1 LPPPIIHWEEIR
13 QVAVQEDSQGRAL
26 EGRHKVLGCEEVSGS
41 RRILCIGVPG
51 SSPELSVNRLQS
63 VAALSF
69 IPDAAFPEER
79 QAAIADLPQPSDA
92 VAKDDLVWVHSILQA
107 AKELNQS
114 SFDGVWIDREYLPQ
128 MGQWAGLLQSSEM
141 LRDMPEGVAL
151 LDDHHRVLW
160 ANKRLLKWS
169 RKDLSNAAVTF
180 YELLDNP
187 EIMGPDFCPFHTAMA
202 TGVESSSTLH
212 SADNRYFQVHAAPIG
227 VNTANDAN
235 GMSDADP
242 SSDTQSDTHSDTAS
256 DTSGQTYSVSATTPA
271 THLIVTV
278 GDITEE
284 ILQQQKIAAIHK
296 AGRELAD
303 LRPREIFMMEVD
315 DRIDLLKENIR
326 HYLSDLLNFE
336 VIEIR
341 LLEQATG
348 NLVPLLS
355 VGIDQEAADRKLY
368 AQPRGNG
375 ITGYVAASGMSYICQ
390 DVVNDPLFIPG
401 VAAAKSS
408 LTVPLIL
415 HDQILGT
422 INVESFEPAAFG
434 ESDLQFLEIFAR
446 DVAFALN
453 TLELLVAQ
461 KANTAQQ
468 SCDAIHSAVAL
479 PVDEILNDAVNV
491 MEGYIGHQSEV
502 VDRLR
507 RILQNARDIK
517 QTIQQIGQKMT
528 PLEAVPA
535 GVAGEQHAALSG
547 KRILVVDEDG
557 SVRDDA
563 HRLLERYGCIVE
575 TAHEGKE
582 AVMMVRSSGGEGS
595 YDVIISDIKLPD
607 FSGYQLMCRLSEIM
621 PRVPMVLMTGFG
633 YDPGHSIV
641 KARQAGLHPK
651 GVLFKPFRL
660 DQLIDVVETIL
671 EVNRNAAT
679 V

>member
-1 LPPPIIHWEEIR
+1 MTLSQPIIHLASR
-13 QVAVQEDSQGRAL
+13 GRGKDGKPLHGCSQTKLKAL
-26 EGRHKVLGCEEVSGS
+26 GYNSVSRS
-41 RRILCIGVPG
+41 RRILCIGVPQG
-51 SSPELSVNRLQS
+51 ENENARDQLTS
-63 VAALSF
+63 VARAGVVSLQNLAGSRQF
-69 IPDAAFPEER
+69 FDETDGDAG
-79 QAAIADLPQPSDA
+79 IDVVNVDS
-92 VAKDDLVWVHSILQA
+92 VLQA
-107 AKELNQS
+107 ANELSQTP
-114 SFDGVWIDREYLPQ
+114 FDGVWIDRSYLPR

-160 ANKRLLKWS
+160 ANRRLLKWS
-169 RKDLSNAAVTF
+169 GNALLPPGTSF

-212 SADNRYFQVHAAPIG
+212 SNDNRYFQVHAAPLG
-227 VNTANDAN
+227 MDEDEAGLDAGNDSIDLVGGN
-235 GMSDADP
+235 
-242 SSDTQSDTHSDTAS
+242 
-256 DTSGQTYSVSATTPA
+256 PA
-271 THLIVTV
+271 RHLIVTV

-315 DRIDLLKENIR
+315 DRIELLKENIR

-355 VGIDQEAADRKLY
+355 VGIDQEASDRKLY

-375 ITGYVAASGMSYICQ
+375 ITGYVAASGVSYICQ

-408 LTVPLIL
+408 LTVPLVL

-434 ESDLQFLEIFAR
+434 DSDLQFLEIFAR

-491 MEGYIGHQSEV
+491 MEGYIGHQGEV

-517 QTIQQIGQKMT
+517 QTIQQIGQRMT

-535 GVAGEQHAALSG
+535 GIESEQHSALSG

-582 AVMMVRSSGGEGS
+582 AVMMVRGSGGEGS

-607 FSGYQLMCRLSEIM
+607 FSGYQLMCRLGEIM

-641 KARQAGLHPK
+641 KARQAGLHAK

>member
-1 LPPPIIHWEEIR
+1 MNR
-13 QVAVQEDSQGRAL
+13 
-26 EGRHKVLGCEEVSGS
+26 S
-41 RRILCIGVPG
+41 RRVLCIGVPKG
-51 SSPELSVNRLQS
+51 SPESAHDRLKAVASAGLVSVNGVPCQS
-63 VAALSF
+63 DFEDSEVVVVDS
-69 IPDAAFPEER
+69 
-79 QAAIADLPQPSDA
+79 
-92 VAKDDLVWVHSILQA
+92 VLQA
-107 AKELNQS
+107 AHELNQTP
-114 SFDGVWIDREYLPQ
+114 FDGVWIDRAYLPQ
-128 MGQWAGLLQSSEM
+128 IGQWAGLLQSGEM

-160 ANKRLLKWS
+160 ANRRLLQWTGNES
-169 RKDLSNAAVTF
+169 LPQGVTF
-180 YELLDNP
+180 YDLLKNP

-202 TGVESSSTLH
+202 TGVESSSTLL
-212 SADNRYFQVHAAPIG
+212 SGDNRYFQVHAAPIG
-227 VNTANDAN
+227 NTSAR
-235 GMSDADP
+235 GGDADSP
-242 SSDTQSDTHSDTAS
+242 SGEPGPDAEDREVLAEPAS
-256 DTSGQTYSVSATTPA
+256 
-271 THLIVTV
+271 HLIVTV

-355 VGIDQEAADRKLY
+355 VGIDQEASDRKLY

-375 ITGYVAASGMSYICQ
+375 ITGYVAASGNSYICQ
-390 DVVNDPLFIPG
+390 DVINDPLFIPG

-408 LTVPLIL
+408 LTVPLVL

-517 QTIQQIGQKMT
+517 QTIQQIGQRMT

-535 GVAGEQHAALSG
+535 GVESEQHAALSG
-547 KRILVVDEDG
+547 KRILVVDDDS

-607 FSGYQLMCRLSEIM
+607 FSGYQLMCRLGEIM
-621 PRVPMVLMTGFG
+621 PRVPMVLMTGYG

-671 EVNRNAAT
+671 EVNRNAAA

>member
-1 LPPPIIHWEEIR
+1 MAVESTQKLLCVGQPPFPADGAGKLDGELVVVETVHE
-13 QVAVQEDSQGRAL
+13 AVSHLASEAFAGL
-26 EGRHKVLGCEEVSGS
+26 Y
-41 RRILCIGVPG
+41 I
-51 SSPELSVNRLQS
+51 SPEN
-63 VAALSF
+63 
-69 IPDAAFPEER
+69 
-79 QAAIADLPQPSDA
+79 LPQTGQLA
-92 VAKDDLVWVHSILQA
+92 GFLL
-107 AKELNQS
+107 S
-114 SFDGVWIDREYLPQ
+114 ST
-128 MGQWAGLLQSSEM
+128 M
-141 LRDMPEGVAL
+141 LSDMPEGVAL

-160 ANKRLLKWS
+160 ANRRLLQWS
-169 RKDLSNAAVTF
+169 GKETLPPGTTF
-180 YELLDNP
+180 YELLGNP

-202 TGVESSSTLH
+202 TGTESSSTLH
-212 SADNRYFQVHAAPIG
+212 SDDNRYFQVHAAPVVSHVDG
-227 VNTANDAN
+227 TVP
-235 GMSDADP
+235 MRADILGSP
-242 SSDTQSDTHSDTAS
+242 DDGESGGAS
-256 DTSGQTYSVSATTPA
+256 R
-271 THLIVTV
+271 HLIVTV
-278 GDITEE
+278 GDITAE

-303 LRPREIFMMEVD
+303 LRPAEIFMMEVD
-315 DRIDLLKENIR
+315 ERIELLKENIR

-341 LLEQATG
+341 LLEHNTG

-355 VGIDQEAADRKLY
+355 VGIDQEAADRKLF

-401 VAAAKSS
+401 VADAKSS
-408 LTVPLIL
+408 LTVPLVL

-422 INVESFEPAAFG
+422 INVESFFADAFTD
-434 ESDLQFLEIFAR
+434 SDLQFLEIFAR

-491 MEGYIGHQSEV
+491 MEGYIGHQGEI

-507 RILQNARDIK
+507 RILRNARDIK
-517 QTIQQIGQKMT
+517 QTIQQIGQRMT
-528 PLEAVPA
+528 PLEAVPVGLQSA
-535 GVAGEQHAALSG
+535 QHALLSG

-621 PRVPMVLMTGFG
+621 SRVPMVLMTGFG

-651 GVLFKPFRL
+651 AVLYKPFRL
-660 DQLIDVVETIL
+660 DQLIDVVETVL
-671 EVNRNAAT
+671 EVSRKEAT

>member
-1 LPPPIIHWEEIR
+1 MTSAMTDEFVPPVGLDA
-13 QVAVQEDSQGRAL
+13 QVGSDPSGKLNSGGASPRHDVVVVNSVL
-26 EGRHKVLGCEEVSGS
+26 E
-41 RRILCIGVPG
+41 
-51 SSPELSVNRLQS
+51 
-63 VAALSF
+63 AAN
-69 IPDAAFPEER
+69 
-79 QAAIADLPQPSDA
+79 
-92 VAKDDLVWVHSILQA
+92 
-107 AKELNQS
+107 ELNQTP
-114 SFDGVWIDREYLPQ
+114 FDGVWIDQSYLPK
-128 MGQWAGLLQSSEM
+128 MGQWAGLLQSSAM

-160 ANKRLLKWS
+160 ANRRLLQWS
-169 RKDLSNAAVTF
+169 GRESLQPSVTF

-212 SADNRYFQVHAAPIG
+212 SNDNRYFQVHAAPIG
-227 VNTANDAN
+227 M
-235 GMSDADP
+235 G
-242 SSDTQSDTHSDTAS
+242 QSEF
-256 DTSGQTYSVSATTPA
+256 GQGNVSQVDKGDEEAFATTSR
-271 THLIVTV
+271 HLIVTV

-315 DRIDLLKENIR
+315 DRIELLKENIR

-355 VGIDQEAADRKLY
+355 VGIDQEASDRKLY

-408 LTVPLIL
+408 LTVPLVL

-479 PVDEILNDAVNV
+479 PVDEILNDAVNI

-517 QTIQQIGQKMT
+517 QTIQQIGQRMT

-535 GVAGEQHAALSG
+535 GLEGEQHALLSG

>member
-1 LPPPIIHWEEIR
+1 M
-13 QVAVQEDSQGRAL
+13 AV
-26 EGRHKVLGCEEVSGS
+26 GS
-41 RRILCIGVPG
+41 ARKILCVGQPQSAGGILATDAGGDEVIYVDTIPEAVNQLSQQPF
-51 SSPELSVNRLQS
+51 SS
-63 VAALSF
+63 
-69 IPDAAFPEER
+69 
-79 QAAIADLPQPSDA
+79 
-92 VAKDDLVWVHSILQA
+92 
-107 AKELNQS
+107 
-114 SFDGVWIDREYLPQ
+114 VWIDEENLPETTQ
-128 MGQWAGLLQSSEM
+128 LAGLLLSSTM
-141 LRDMPEGVAL
+141 LSDMPEGVAL

-160 ANKRLLKWS
+160 ANRRLLEWAHLPS
-169 RKDLSNAAVTF
+169 LPLGTTF
-180 YELLDNP
+180 YELLGNP

-202 TGVESSSTLH
+202 TGAESSSTLH
-212 SADNRYFQVHAAPIG
+212 SSENRFFQVHAAP
-227 VNTANDAN
+227 VVSVPRRL
-235 GMSDADP
+235 SDKPLAKHEPAAGESDP
-242 SSDTQSDTHSDTAS
+242 RVSQLAPSLDSDGQPESDRRAAAEPGTDG
-256 DTSGQTYSVSATTPA
+256 DGLGELQEVGPQ
-271 THLIVTV
+271 HLIVTI

-303 LRPREIFMMEVD
+303 LRPAEIFMMEVD
-315 DRIDLLKENIR
+315 ERIELLKENIR

-341 LLEQATG
+341 LLEHATG

-355 VGIDQEAADRKLY
+355 VGIDQEAADRKLF

-401 VAAAKSS
+401 VADSKSS
-408 LTVPLIL
+408 LTVPLVL

-422 INVESFEPAAFG
+422 INVESFEADAFG

-491 MEGYIGHQSEV
+491 MEGYIGHQGEV

-517 QTIQQIGQKMT
+517 QTIQQIGQRMT
-528 PLEAVPA
+528 PLEAVPV
-535 GVAGEQHAALSG
+535 GMQPDQHAVLAG
-547 KRILVVDEDG
+547 KRILVVDEDS

-563 HRLLERYGCIVE
+563 HRLLERFGCIVE

-595 YDVIISDIKLPD
+595 YDVIISDIRLPD
-607 FSGYQLMCRLSEIM
+607 YSGYQLMARLSEIM

-651 GVLFKPFRL
+651 AVLFKPFRL

>member
-1 LPPPIIHWEEIR
+1 VRTMAVESTQKLLCVGYPPFPADSAAKLQGDLLVVDTVHD
-13 QVAVQEDSQGRAL
+13 AVSQLGRDAFAGL
-26 EGRHKVLGCEEVSGS
+26 Y
-41 RRILCIGVPG
+41 I
-51 SSPELSVNRLQS
+51 SPEN
-63 VAALSF
+63 
-69 IPDAAFPEER
+69 
-79 QAAIADLPQPSDA
+79 LPQTGQLA
-92 VAKDDLVWVHSILQA
+92 GFLL
-107 AKELNQS
+107 S
-114 SFDGVWIDREYLPQ
+114 ST
-128 MGQWAGLLQSSEM
+128 M
-141 LRDMPEGVAL
+141 LSDMPEGVAL

-160 ANKRLLKWS
+160 ANRRLLEWS
-169 RKDLSNAAVTF
+169 GKASLPAGTTF
-180 YELLDNP
+180 YELLGNP

-202 TGVESSSTLH
+202 TGAESSSTLH
-212 SADNRYFQVHAAPIG
+212 SDDNRYFQVHAAPVLSRADGTG
-227 VNTANDAN
+227 VTEAATDDDA
-235 GMSDADP
+235 AAP
-242 SSDTQSDTHSDTAS
+242 
-256 DTSGQTYSVSATTPA
+256 SATGDLGGGSR
-271 THLIVTV
+271 HLIVTV
-278 GDITEE
+278 GDITAE

-303 LRPREIFMMEVD
+303 LRPAEIFMMEVD
-315 DRIDLLKENIR
+315 ERIELLKENIR

-341 LLEQATG
+341 LLEHATG

-355 VGIDQEAADRKLY
+355 VGIDQEAADRKLF

-390 DVVNDPLFIPG
+390 DVINDPLFIPG
-401 VAAAKSS
+401 VAESKSS
-408 LTVPLIL
+408 LTVPLVL

-422 INVESFEPAAFG
+422 INVESFDADAFSD
-434 ESDLQFLEIFAR
+434 SDLQFLEIFAR

-491 MEGYIGHQSEV
+491 MEGYIGHQGEI

-507 RILQNARDIK
+507 RILRNARDIK
-517 QTIQQIGQKMT
+517 QTIQQIGQRMT
-528 PLEAVPA
+528 PLEAVPVGLQSA
-535 GVAGEQHAALSG
+535 QHALLSG

-563 HRLLERYGCIVE
+563 HRLLEKYGCIVE

-607 FSGYQLMCRLSEIM
+607 FSGYQLMCRLSEFM
-621 PRVPMVLMTGFG
+621 SRVPMVLMTGFG

-651 GVLFKPFRL
+651 AVLYKPFRL
-660 DQLIDVVETIL
+660 DQLVDVVETIL
-671 EVNRNAAT
+671 EVSRKEAI